1 MWRSMIGVAAGILV
15 GTGSAYPQAA
25 ATGQPKYVAPK
36 EAAGPIGTPG
46 ASFVPMATGS
56 YGFTEPRTEA
66 KLEELLAAALRSN
79 PDIRLAESKLSAAE
93 AELQRAR
100 LTVMQKLTALY
111 AERQYLRAVQEQ
123 AVQREKEVQELV
135 RRMAATPAEL
145 RAALAALQKARADL
159 EVAEAG
165 LRYLT
170 GATKTIRVVVTTPAH
185 FEKKEKGTE
194 GSGVRKPT
202 PQDAFGVWSFDLFG
216 QPADGKNAVWK
227 YLMLKKESSG
237 QALKEDQRR
246 LLDRPLKLDF
256 VEVSL
261 KELLGSALEQAAAA
275 DKEASALN
283 LFFRLTKADPQAAK
297 ATFQARHPVPLGAVF
312 QWAEDE
318 FDCRFV
324 VRDYG
329 IVAVDRDAVPP
340 GAVLLVE
347 AWKQGSRK

>member
-1 MWRSMIGVAAGILV
+1 MWRSIVGIAAGILV
-15 GTGSAYPQAA
+15 ASGSAYPQGAG
-25 ATGQPKYVAPK
+25 TGHPKYVVPK
-36 EAAGPIGTPG
+36 EGAGPIGPPVAT
-46 ASFVPMATGS
+46 FYPMASGS
-56 YGFTEPRTEA
+56 YGFTEPRTES

-111 AERQYLRAVQEQ
+111 AERQYLRTVQEQ

-135 RRMAATPAEL
+135 RRMAATPAEM

-170 GATKTIRVVVTTPAH
+170 GATRTVRFVPATGIP
-185 FEKKEKGTE
+185 EKKGKETQ
-194 GSGVRKPT
+194 GVRKPT
-202 PQDAFGVWSFDLFG
+202 PQVAFGVWSFDLFG

-261 KELLGSALEQAAAA
+261 KDLLDAALQQAAAA

-283 LFFRLTKADPQAAK
+283 LFFRLTKADPKAAT
-297 ATFQARHPVPLGAVF
+297 ATFQARNAVPLGAVF

-347 AWKQGSRK
+347 AWKHGAR